1 MPRVRRGLV
10 IDPLLESYI
19 DSALCSLAEPYGKD
33 RLHPDTLDRMVL
45 DCTTFREMV
54 GEIYEAVAAR
64 VHPSDIGCD
73 LWVTRN
79 NRRKVSDEAP
89 GFWAPEYRSLR
100 VSTGWVGVA
109 HRLGPYRLVLGT
121 DDTLHGERI
130 DWDGDVVEETPDA
143 APPAPRR
150 RQGFM
155 TWDDA
160 VNYAPPTVPQRVG
173 TIRTE
178 ATQEIPRDSEAAP
191 PEIWWQ
197 VSPTLEAQGE
207 VMEAALQRVREEAQ
221 VFIRGDAPGPAA
233 QAPLPSGMPLPHDVA
248 VAMGLTPAEPP
259 FTAAELSAGRA
270 TPREFTVTRTCPH
283 CGGSGTREEMR
294 CQFCNGNGVVDSNAY
309 EWYMR
314 TYAPGGNDAETR

>member
-1 MPRVRRGLV
+1 MPRIRRGLV
-10 IDPLLESYI
+10 LDPLLESYI
-19 DSALCSLAEPYGKD
+19 DSALCSLPEPYGKD

-45 DCTTFREMV
+45 DCTTFRELV
-54 GEIYEAVAAR
+54 GEGYEAVSAR

-130 DWDGDVVEETPDA
+130 DWDGDVVGEAPEE
-143 APPAPRR
+143 APSAPPRR
-150 RQGFM
+150 RGM
-155 TWDDA
+155 TFVDELA
-160 VNYAPPTVPQRVG
+160 EFAPPVAPEPPQRGG
-173 TIRTE
+173 TIRWE
-178 ATQEIPRDSEAAP
+178 AFQEVLREPATGR
-191 PEIWWQ
+191 
-197 VSPTLEAQGE
+197 
-207 VMEAALQRVREEAQ
+207 VMEAQMMERLAERIYV
-221 VFIRGDAPGPAA
+221 PSPAA

-314 TYAPGGNDAETR
+314 IYAPGGNDAETR